1 MIRTA
6 GHAGKGSQPCLPDHL
21 SADWLSDR
29 PPWLLAGKAGPNE
42 GPLTPE
48 QRQRYA
54 QMQVEAQRRLQDGQ
68 QKLLL
73 TQKAMQVLSQNG
85 QLVRTRSV
93 PSLGHVCMSQA
104 PVQAQQDHTLWL
116 ALLNVMP
123 CCLLSSSAED
133 GHMCVAVLIGVCCSR
148 SCLAVQCCLLP

>member
-1 MIRTA
+1 M
-6 GHAGKGSQPCLPDHL
+6 
-21 SADWLSDR
+21 
-29 PPWLLAGKAGPNE
+29 
-42 GPLTPE
+42 PLTPE

-93 PSLGHVCMSQA
+93 WAGPVWEMSA
-104 PVQAQQDHTLWL
+104 CLRHLCRYRRTI
-116 ALLNVMP
+116 
-123 CCLLSSSAED
+123 CC
-133 GHMCVAVLIGVCCSR
+133 GWRCWT
-148 SCLAVQCCLLP
+148 SCYAGFC